1 MAVDMHQPSNVS
13 RRPVAAVL
21 VFAIFVLVGPPIAV
35 LVFIG
40 LLPLIE
46 QGRSFAPESIE
57 DFGRGIGRL
66 AAIAYVFGGLQM
78 GVTGLVAALW
88 LFFRRRTRV
97 SLVLVLLVAL
107 ALAVA
112 AVLVLA
118 KPMSMPAPDLGI
130 AAIVIALH
138 VGAAAGCWL
147 IANALLWA
155 LEWPEARTV
164 TP

>member
-1 MAVDMHQPSNVS
+1 M
-13 RRPVAAVL
+13 
-21 VFAIFVLVGPPIAV
+21 VFAIFALMGPPIAV
-35 LVFIG
+35 LIFIG

-46 QGRSFAPESIE
+46 QGRSIAPESIE
-57 DFGRGIGRL
+57 DLVRGIGRL
-66 AAIAYVFGGLQM
+66 VAIAYVVGGLQM
-78 GVTGLVAALW
+78 GATGLVAALW
-88 LFFRRRTRV
+88 LFLRRRERV

-107 ALAVA
+107 VLAIA

-118 KPMSMPAPDLGI
+118 KPMSMPAPDPGI
-130 AAIVIALH
+130 VAIVIVLH

-155 LEWPEARTV
+155 LERPEARTV

>member
-1 MAVDMHQPSNVS
+1 MAVDTHQPSNAS
-13 RRPVAAVL
+13 RRAITAVM
-21 VFAIFVLVGPPIAV
+21 VFAIFALMGPPIAV
-35 LVFIG
+35 LIFIG

-57 DFGRGIGRL
+57 DFVRGIGRL

-88 LFFRRRTRV
+88 LFFRRRARV
-97 SLVLVLLVAL
+97 SLVPVLLVVL

-118 KPMSMPAPDLGI
+118 NPMSMPAPDLGI
-130 AAIVIALH
+130 VAIVIALH

-155 LEWPEARTV
+155 MERPEPRTV